1 MMLNVVVQLEI
12 QKFKKSNT
20 KIKPASP
27 YCIEGGGRNCVL
39 MYSNNYR
46 TIGKNLKLILSLDLK
61 RKVELETNELRDKMQ
76 FDKKALIL
84 KVVL

>member
-1 MMLNVVVQLEI
+1 MERHPKLKNEI
-12 QKFKKSNT
+12 
-20 KIKPASP
+20 
-27 YCIEGGGRNCVL
+27 
-39 MYSNNYR
+39 
-46 TIGKNLKLILSLDLK
+46 KNLKLILSLDLK